1 MKAFRLLAIPT
12 ISLALA
18 ISTIA
23 SAQTYI
29 SVDYPGA
36 VATYLNGG
44 PNLQGD
50 SVGSWQDATG
60 TWHGFVL
67 TNRSKF
73 ISFDPPGSISTYPS
87 WITLQ
92 GYITGA
98 YYDGNFILHG
108 FILRNGK
115 YTTVDYPGAAGTSL
129 GGMNLLGE
137 SVGNYCVD
145 TDCTV
150 THSFK
155 RSWKG
160 EFTAFDPPNA
170 SESSALTINDFGD
183 IVGGYW
189 TAYPEANAAE
199 HGYLLSR
206 GKFTTIDFPADGAY
220 GSFCGAN
227 NFQGDVVGSY
237 YDSNDYA
244 HSFLLKNRKFKS
256 FDYPGAL
263 YTFAGGISPTGVIV
277 GAYYDSAFNEHGF
290 IRKP

>member
-18 ISTIA
+18 TSIA
-23 SAQTYI
+23 SAQKYI

-36 VATYLNGG
+36 VATYMNGG
-44 PNLQGD
+44 PNPEGT
-50 SVGSWQDATG
+50 SVGSWQDAAG
-60 TWHGFVL
+60 AWHGFLL
-67 TNRSKF
+67 TQWGKF
-73 ISFDPPGSISTYPS
+73 TSFDPPGSISTYPS
-87 WITLQ
+87 WITVQ
-92 GYITGA
+92 GGITGA

-108 FILRNGK
+108 FILKNGH
-115 YTTVDYPGAAGTSL
+115 YNTVDYPGAAGTSL
-129 GGMNLLGE
+129 GGMNSFGD

-145 TDCTV
+145 TDCTL

-155 RSWKG
+155 RSVSG
-160 EFTAFDPPNA
+160 HFTGFDPPST
-170 SESSALTINDFGD
+170 SESSALTINDFGE

-189 TAYPEANAAE
+189 MAYPEANATE
-199 HGYLLSR
+199 HGYLLVD
-206 GKFTTIDFPADGAY
+206 GKFTTIDFPANGAY

-227 NFQGDVVGSY
+227 NFQGDIVGSY
-237 YDSNDYA
+237 YDSNDLA
-244 HSFLLKNRKFKS
+244 HAFLLKDRRFKS

-263 YTFAGGISPTGVIV
+263 YTFAGGISPSGVIV